1 MTWCCLFLAYF
12 LRFEAARFKSRII
25 FDPWIGPNRPFA
37 ANHSRG
43 TKPPCWRVKVA
54 LGQDKQRKLIT
65 ISHCLCVLFVL
76 SQCDFCS
83 PARRFCTTWMA
94 SCKGPILTLDGQ
106 KEVVLACNKKK
117 KARNLTNWPC
127 FITCITNIFSVHRIH
142 VYSTRKSD
150 QTGLSYT
157 LGRRLKFEHS
167 I

>member
-12 LRFEAARFKSRII
+12 LRFEAVRFKSRII
-25 FDPWIGPNRPFA
+25 FHTWIGPNRPFA

-65 ISHCLCVLFVL
+65 TSHCLCVLFVL

-117 KARNLTNWPC
+117 SKKSNQLALFYYMYNKYFFGSQN
-127 FITCITNIFSVHRIH
+127 TCIFDPKIW
-142 VYSTRKSD
+142 SD
-150 QTGLSYT
+150 RS
-157 LGRRLKFEHS
+157 
-167 I
+167 